1 MAQDLT
7 IRLLGRPK
15 VTEDNQAGFNT
26 VVRKYVVQGP
36 RASKA
41 GIEDVNNPLFLPV
54 GTDDEEFAGYNL
66 VSQAIEPT
74 SSMDKAFLNRTYV
87 EIRNTYNS
95 ESVTESGD
103 LKKIMRKFVVL
114 RAQHAKGYDAT
125 SWANH
130 PHNGGSPS
138 NDPWDYL
145 PAVVKANE
153 PEVLDYAA
161 FHNASSTPLGLK
173 PPMVEL
179 NDVSIGAVPVVS
191 INGALHASLG
201 NALSYLDSSDIS
213 KVSWVRGSAQVDT
226 SNPGIDVWS
235 VSWAA
240 PVTDYWTSHEG
251 KQSGGGSSAPASLFD
266 FDHNGVKILKFGKSG
281 GGGSSQVVHKTYIS
295 FVVGAD
301 PGTELSSW
309 FNGSGSSMGPS
320 VSMDFH
326 IVGIDGNH
334 RIASFRQAMP
344 NTWRVRNTTDGIKF
358 PSTGTGVVEGDP
370 KPDGSGNYSVADE
383 IADGADIK
391 VADGVVNSE
400 IFDYKHVKDEPY
412 PLYQGQPVMATGGR
426 MDWTHYYDRNSSYA
440 SKGGSSISPIF
451 SHGNTRIWKIKIVY
465 IS

>member
-1 MAQDLT
+1 MARDLT
-7 IRLLGRPK
+7 IRLVGRPK

-130 PHNGGSPS
+130 PHNGGSSS

-153 PEVLDYAA
+153 PEVLDYPA
-161 FHNASSTPLGLK
+161 FHNASNTPSGLK

-179 NDVSIGAVPVVS
+179 NDVNVGTVPVVS
-191 INGALHASLG
+191 INGELHASLT
-201 NALSYLDSSDIS
+201 NALSYLDSSNTS

-251 KQSGGGSSAPASLFD
+251 KQSGGSSSAPPSLFD
-266 FDHNGVKILKFGKSG
+266 FDHNGVKILRFGKSG
-281 GGGSSQVVHKTYIS
+281 GGGGSQVVYKTYIS
-295 FVVGAD
+295 FVVGED

-309 FNGSGSSMGPS
+309 FNGSGSSIGPS

-344 NTWRVRNTTDGIKF
+344 NTWRVINTTDGIKF
-358 PSTGTGVVEGDP
+358 PSTGTGVVEGEA
-370 KPDGSGNYSVADE
+370 KPGGGNYTRADE
-383 IADGADIK
+383 ISDTGDIK
-391 VADGVVNSE
+391 VAEGTNKSE
-400 IFDYKHVKDEPY
+400 IFNYKHVKDEPY
-412 PLYQGQPVMATGGR
+412 PMYQGQPVMATGGANGL
-426 MDWTHYYDRNSSYA
+426 DA
-440 SKGGSSISPIF
+440 F
-451 SHGNTRIWKIKIVY
+451 L
-465 IS
+465 

>member
-201 NALSYLDSSDIS
+201 NALSYLDSSDSS

-251 KQSGGGSSAPASLFD
+251 KQSGGGSSAPPSLFD
-266 FDHNGVKILKFGKSG
+266 FDHNGVKILRFGKSG
-281 GGGSSQVVHKTYIS
+281 GGGSSQVVYKTYIS
-295 FVVGAD
+295 FVVGED

-309 FNGSGSSMGPS
+309 FNGSGSSIGPS

-344 NTWRVRNTTDGIKF
+344 NTWRVINTTDGIKF

-370 KPDGSGNYSVADE
+370 KPDGSGNYSRADE
-383 IADGADIK
+383 ISDTGDIK
-391 VADGVVNSE
+391 VADGTNKSE

-426 MDWTHYYDRNSSYA
+426 MDWTHYYNRNSSYA